1 MGGMLARLVFARSAF
16 RRFRLWGMD
25 ELESSVRVCAY
36 VVSRR
41 GGAILL
47 VHQVSPGPA
56 CGMWT
61 LPGGGVE
68 FGEHPRNAAV
78 REVREETGCEVA
90 IGGLLGVHSEL
101 FEAGGGSQQ
110 HVVRLLFEG
119 DVLGEPRVSQPEEV
133 DAVAWHPHLTLP
145 LNTTEWAALGAE
157 LLH

>member
-1 MGGMLARLVFARSAF
+1 
-16 RRFRLWGMD
+16 MD
-25 ELESSVRVCAY
+25 ELENSVRVCAY
-36 VVSRR
+36 VVSHR

-47 VHQVSPGPA
+47 AHQVSPGPA

-68 FGEHPRNAAV
+68 FGEHPRDAAV

-90 IGGLLGVHSEL
+90 IGALLGVHSGL

-133 DAVAWHPHLTLP
+133 NAVAWRPHLTLP
-145 LNTTEWAALGAE
+145 PNTTDWAALGAE